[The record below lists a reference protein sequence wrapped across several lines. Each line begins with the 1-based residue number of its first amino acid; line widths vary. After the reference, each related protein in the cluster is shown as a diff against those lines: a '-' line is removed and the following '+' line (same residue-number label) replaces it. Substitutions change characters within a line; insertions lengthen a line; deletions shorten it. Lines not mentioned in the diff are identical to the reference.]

1 MNKITAT
8 IVGAAVG
15 LILPM
20 QLAFADGGAAL
31 GPLSELTGEWWQWA
45 LSIPSVKIL
54 RLMRPG
60 NIAWSA
66 NVDLFG
72 FWPESLAGGGIVTRA
87 CSVPEDK
94 ALFFPV
100 INSFWN
106 NTPSTNPDC
115 GQSGEN
121 WDVKTLI
128 SNIKTTGIELR
139 SRSIGDC
146 RRKGTRPKANTTCSI
161 PPVSYRV
168 PGRQRFWTQRMRNG
182 RAATGGGIFT
192 IDGRWI
198 LCPAHAVEGRAADTL
213 KFHGE
218 YGSGP
223 VLEDVTYNLTVV
235 PVSLK

>member
-8 IVGAAVG
+8 IIGAAVG

-20 QLAFADGGAAL
+20 QLAFADGGAAI

-45 LSIPSVKIL
+45 LSIPSGQNPQTDGTGQYCMVGQRGPI
-54 RLMRPG
+54 
-60 NIAWSA
+60 W
-66 NVDLFG
+66 F
-72 FWPESLAGGGIVTRA
+72 LAGDFAPNGGIVTRA
-87 CSVPEDK
+87 CSVPEGK

-128 SNIKTTGIELR
+128 FNIKTTGIDSTHDL
-139 SRSIGDC
+139 SVTVDG
-146 RRKGTRPKANTTCSI
+146 KALDQKQIQHVLSLPFPTVFPADNVFGPNACGMGAPLPAGVYS
-161 PPVSYRV
+161 PS
-168 PGRQRFWTQRMRNG
+168 MD
-182 RAATGGGIFT
+182 
-192 IDGRWI
+192 DGYYV
-198 LCPAHAVEGRAADTL
+198 LLTPLKVGLHTL